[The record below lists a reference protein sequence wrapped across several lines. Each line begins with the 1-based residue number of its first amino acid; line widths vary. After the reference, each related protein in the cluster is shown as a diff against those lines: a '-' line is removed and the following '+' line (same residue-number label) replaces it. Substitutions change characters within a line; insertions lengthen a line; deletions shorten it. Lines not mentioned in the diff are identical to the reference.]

1 MYQRR
6 ITQILVRHCQVGGKI
21 DFRGVLRWNSISCI
35 WYLGYCRGRPG
46 IMDCWFEVMWGD
58 SEGEIWILIWQF
70 FQIHRSYNARQEYFP
85 CSQHDVLLKE
95 REIGGVCQLTYRKS
109 GTKVPFLYFSPS
121 LMIQCPHSFFSFPCS
136 SHLSILYPISVI
148 TVWSR
153 SQASKSIASH
163 VPHFAEMRS
172 WTRWNIWQH
181 KRKAG
186 LAPFKRLLCLSK
198 F

>member
-70 FQIHRSYNARQEYFP
+70 FQIHQSYNARQKSISLVLSMTFFWKKEKSRVCANSHIENQEQKSRFYTFLLLWWSNVRTLFSRFLVRPIWVYYIPFP
-85 CSQHDVLLKE
+85 
-95 REIGGVCQLTYRKS
+95 
-109 GTKVPFLYFSPS
+109 
-121 LMIQCPHSFFSFPCS
+121 
-136 SHLSILYPISVI
+136 
-148 TVWSR
+148 WSR
-153 SQASKSIASH
+153 YGH
-163 VPHFAEMRS
+163 VPKLRNLLQAMFHTLLRWGLEHVGIYDN
-172 WTRWNIWQH
+172 TRG
-181 KRKAG
+181 K
-186 LAPFKRLLCLSK
+186 LD
-198 F
+198 